1 MRVFRTLS
9 FLLGLLLV
17 ACFPTGSAFV
27 IETPLPS
34 DTPIPTQTIIWFPPS
49 ATATPLSVPT
59 YTETPDM
66 SPGIGR
72 VTLEDDF
79 SDDEV
84 WDTAQSDNGSAVI
97 TRNRLTLAVQSG
109 YYLSSM
115 RRELPLSDFYA
126 EITAR
131 PSLCRGEDHYGL
143 IIRGVGSSFY
153 RFLLSCN
160 GQVWAERISGGTKL
174 TIHEPVPSGDAAG
187 APGEVRIGMWAVGSE
202 MRLFLNERFQF
213 SVTEATFPIGAL
225 GVFVRSNGE
234 TPVTVLF
241 SDLEVYDVNYTPPT
255 KTPIA
260 PTSTP

>member
-1 MRVFRTLS
+1 MTLS
-9 FLLGLLLV
+9 LI
-17 ACFPTGSAFV
+17 ACLPTVSTFAT
-27 IETPLPS
+27 ETPLPF
-34 DTPIPTQTIIWFPPS
+34 DTPTPTQTIVWFPPS
-49 ATATPLSVPT
+49 ATATALSVPT
-59 YTETPDM
+59 YTGTPDM

-84 WDTAQSDNGSAVI
+84 WDTAKSDNGSAVV
-97 TRNRLTLAVQSG
+97 TRNRLALTVQPG

-131 PSLCRGEDHYGL
+131 PSLCRGEDSYGV

-153 RFLLSCN
+153 RFLLNC
-160 GQVWAERISGGTKL
+160 GRMVWAERISGGTKL
-174 TIHEPVPSGDAAG
+174 GIQEPVASGDAPPG
-187 APGEVRIGMWAVGSE
+187 APGEVRIGIWAVGNE
-202 MRLFLNERFQF
+202 MRLFLNDRFQF
-213 SVTEATFPIGAL
+213 RVTDPVFPIGAF

-234 TPVTVLF
+234 TPATVIF

-260 PTSTP
+260 PTPTP